1 MDKNVL
7 NISESDTTQIS
18 REIRRMTEAMSSP
31 AEEKAHF
38 GGKKEIC
45 SMDVAD
51 MFCWPHTK
59 VFNMITRYITV
70 NATLD
75 EKKEFRFDERI
86 YRQGTRKHSVCYL
99 TGKGSLIFLDKICAD
114 ECRKSKRFQEG
125 AEKLRK
131 AIAEAE
137 EEDEEILMNG
147 RSRTECQK
155 ITDLFNRFITGPG
168 LEKREIAE
176 LTEKYRQFHDV
187 LKNINIKARESN
199 QIEVAV
205 YGVAIEAEMQG
216 FIYGFKL
223 YEELMNRSVVA

>member
-1 MDKNVL
+1 MDKNAL
-7 NISESDTTQIS
+7 NISERDTAQIS
-18 REIRRMTEAMSSP
+18 KEMRSMTEAMRYS
-31 AEEKAHF
+31 AEEKKRA
-38 GGKKEIC
+38 GAKKEIC

-59 VFNMITRYITV
+59 VFNMITRYVTV
-70 NATLD
+70 NATLE

-99 TGKGSLIFLDKICAD
+99 TGKGSLIFLDKICAA

-137 EEDEEILMNG
+137 EDEEVLMNG
-147 RSRTECQK
+147 RSRAECQK
-155 ITDLFNRFITGPG
+155 IMDLFNRFITGPG